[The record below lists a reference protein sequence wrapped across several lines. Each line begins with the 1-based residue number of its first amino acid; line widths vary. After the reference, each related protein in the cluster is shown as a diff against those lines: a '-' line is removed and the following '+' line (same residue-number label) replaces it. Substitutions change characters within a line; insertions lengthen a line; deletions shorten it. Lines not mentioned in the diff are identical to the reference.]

1 MQAEHSCTHHKKKP
15 CMIETVVFY
24 SQLYAAEILSEGISF
39 TLLMFV
45 ILTLSVDCSLSIPIT
60 TRET

>member
-1 MQAEHSCTHHKKKP
+1 
-15 CMIETVVFY
+15 MIETVVFY
-24 SQLYAAEILSEGISF
+24 SQLYAAEVLSEGISF
-39 TLLMFV
+39 TMLQVTLLMFV